1 MFSATPQPPVV
12 RAAEHGHNHFFGQAL
27 NGLRLRLTLLY
38 TLAALALVALVGG
51 GAYAVVASYF
61 RAITDLALQ
70 HKMAHE
76 FHALA
81 APIPPELAPADRDWS
96 IVRGDLPLLGR
107 PAPSAAI
114 DAETAVRIAA
124 TAMGGRSP
132 ERVHLRSEDGHSV
145 YELRYADGSRVLVE
159 QTSGRILAIE
169 RHDDDEDHAADG
181 ARREAGPPTTAPV
194 ANATPLSYDA
204 ELAAIFVLPLDR
216 NGRVLF
222 DPNTTS
228 APLAP
233 DRTALSAALASGHDL
248 RTVTTADGQRV
259 RLLTYRLTRDDGPAA
274 LQLGRILGDQ
284 ERVLAQLTVGL
295 LGLGTLS
302 MALIGAGS
310 WWLAGRALRPAQAAW
325 ERQQR
330 FIASASH
337 ELRTPLTLI
346 RASTEVALR
355 GVPAGDAELHEL
367 LGDILAESDHMR
379 QLVDDLLTLSRLD
392 SQHLPIRLAPV
403 DLPVLLAEVQRQAAR
418 LGAERGISVTL
429 GAVSGTVRADPD
441 RLRQVLI
448 ILLDNA
454 LRYTPAGGQITLA
467 AVPHGQS
474 VQLSVADTG
483 CGIAPEHLPHIFE
496 RFYRV
501 DAARGRESGNAGL
514 GLAIAR
520 GLVEVM
526 GGTIGA
532 ESAVGHGT
540 TIWLRLPVARSAQ

>member
-1 MFSATPQPPVV
+1 VCSATPQTPVV
-12 RAAEHGHNHFFGQAL
+12 RAAEHGRDHFFGQAL

-61 RAITDLALQ
+61 RTITDLALQ

-81 APIPPELAPADRDWS
+81 APIPPELVPADRDWS

-107 PAPSAAI
+107 PAPGAAI

-132 ERVHLRSEDGHSV
+132 ERVRLRSEDGRSV
-145 YELRYADGSRVLVE
+145 YELRYADGSQVLVE

-169 RHDDDEDHAADG
+169 RHDDEDHTAAG
-181 ARREAGPPTTAPV
+181 TLREAGRPTAAP
-194 ANATPLSYDA
+194 AAYPTPRSYDA
-204 ELAAIFVLPLDR
+204 ELAAIFVLPLDY

-233 DRTALSAALASGHDL
+233 DRAALSAALASGHDL
-248 RTVTTADGQRV
+248 RSVTTADGQRV

-274 LQLGRILGDQ
+274 LQLGRMLGDQ
-284 ERVLAQLTVGL
+284 ERVLAQLTIGL

-346 RASTEVALR
+346 RASAEVALR
-355 GVPAGDAELHEL
+355 GVPAGDADQREL
-367 LGDILAESDHMR
+367 LADVLAESDHMR

-403 DLPVLLAEVQRQAAR
+403 DLPLLLAEVQRQAAR

-467 AVPHGQS
+467 AVPDGQS

-526 GGTIGA
+526 GGSIGA
-532 ESAVGHGT
+532 ESAVGQGT
-540 TIWLRLPVARSAQ
+540 TIWLRLPAGR